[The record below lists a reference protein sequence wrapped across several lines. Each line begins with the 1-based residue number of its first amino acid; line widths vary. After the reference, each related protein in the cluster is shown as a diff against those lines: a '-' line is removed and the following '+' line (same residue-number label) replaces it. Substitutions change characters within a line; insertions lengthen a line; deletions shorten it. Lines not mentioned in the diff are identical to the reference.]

1 VVLTSQNKFQLGLDR
16 RPAGQVENV
25 KEFGVQFMMKKVDV
39 VPPTVT
45 LVVSACVEQYA
56 LI

>member
-1 VVLTSQNKFQLGLDR
+1 MLTSQNKFQLRLDR
-16 RPAGQVENV
+16 RPDGQVENV

>member
-1 VVLTSQNKFQLGLDR
+1 MLTSQNKFQVRLDR
-16 RPAGQVENV
+16 RPDGQVENV

-45 LVVSACVEQYA
+45 LVVSAFNNMH
-56 LI
+56 